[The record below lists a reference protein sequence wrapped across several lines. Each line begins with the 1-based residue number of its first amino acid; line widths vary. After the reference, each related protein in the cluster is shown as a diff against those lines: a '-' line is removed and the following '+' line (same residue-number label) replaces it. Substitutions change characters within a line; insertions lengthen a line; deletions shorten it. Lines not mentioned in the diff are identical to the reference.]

1 MIKSLLRDEYNRFL
15 VVQDVSAISDLV
27 QHKERLLWLDL
38 EKPTLAEFR
47 MIQAEFGFHPLA
59 IEDAMATH
67 PRPKVDQYDNFYLV
81 VFYLVSSS
89 VTDSYNGPT
98 NTTAP
103 NAADV
108 LRPGSDGRA
117 EFDTLV
123 KDAAGKQAAPQAAQG
138 ISEAQP
144 WVMPG
149 PIKFPPNGRGASV
162 FPPTA
167 DAIDNIG
174 MNPISNRIVLR
185 ELTMFMGANYL
196 ITVHGDAMPEFGEVA
211 RRWRQNTSAISA
223 AVDSPV
229 QAPVLPGCRRLNA
242 EESATLGVQ
251 VASTHDLPVK
261 PAVTTAPVGDSPSE
275 RYASPAD
282 NGSNGDQP
290 NSVQPRSGNIG
301 GRRSNQS
308 GAIGI
313 LLYSMLDTI
322 VDQYFPVIDG
332 ILDRVENLEEEIF
345 KRYNQAAIEAIFG
358 LKKDLLALRK
368 VLAPERDVLNVL
380 VRRDLPIFD
389 QQTLLYFQDLYDHV
403 VRMTDSIDT
412 YRDLLASAF
421 DSFLSM
427 QNNRL
432 NITVQ
437 TLTAVSIMLMSVAAV
452 TGWYGMNF
460 QAMPELGSRFGYPG
474 AIAFVS
480 TVLVIEFIFFRRK
493 RWL

>member
-1 MIKSLLRDEYNRFL
+1 MLKSLLRDEYNQFL

-47 MIQAEFGFHPLA
+47 MIQAEFGLHPLA

-81 VFYLVSSS
+81 VFYLVSSG
-89 VTDSYNGPT
+89 VTDSPTEPT

-117 EFDTLV
+117 EFHTLV
-123 KDAAGKQAAPQAAQG
+123 KDAAGKQAAPQAPQG
-138 ISEAQP
+138 ISETQP

-149 PIKFPPNGRGASV
+149 SIKSPPNGRGAGVLPS
-162 FPPTA
+162 TA

-174 MNPISNRIVLR
+174 MTSLSDRIVLR

-196 ITVHGDAMPEFGEVA
+196 ITVHDDAISEFGEVA
-211 RRWRQNTSAISA
+211 RRWRQNTSLISIPVA
-223 AVDSPV
+223 SPA

-242 EESATLGVQ
+242 EERATLDVH
-251 VASTHDLPVK
+251 VASTHDLPGK
-261 PAVTTAPVGDSPSE
+261 SGVTTAPIGDAPPG
-275 RYASPAD
+275 RYSNPD
-282 NGSNGDQP
+282 DSGSNGDHP
-290 NSVQPRSGNIG
+290 EGVHRRPSNGKG
-301 GRRSNQS
+301 GRGNQP

-322 VDQYFPVIDG
+322 VDEYFPVVDG
-332 ILDRVENLEEEIF
+332 IVDRVENLEEEIF
-345 KRYNQAAIEAIFG
+345 RRYNQEAIELIFG

-403 VRMTDSIDT
+403 VRITDSIDT
-412 YRDLLASAF
+412 YRDLLSSAL

-460 QAMPELGSRFGYPG
+460 QGMPELGSRFGYPG

-480 TVLVIEFIFFRRK
+480 TVLVIEFIFFKRK